1 MARAALLKRVSI
13 AIAMLMLL
21 TIPAMSQNSGLSSD
35 LAEKIDKGLTDKQ
48 ILEEL
53 LTEHGP
59 ELLRQHLLP

>member
-1 MARAALLKRVSI
+1 MQTSACSRTRG
-13 AIAMLMLL
+13 
-21 TIPAMSQNSGLSSD
+21 PAPSKETPTTGEVQQ
-35 LAEKIDKGLTDKQ
+35 KIDKGLTDKQ